1 MFITSV
7 IYTIYRHVTS
17 NKHVM
22 TCIIMIHHTIIH
34 KHCYGFWVV
43 SKSIVL
49 GLIQACCAA
58 VQHSQLKEQ
67 YVSLR
72 VVVEETVNL
81 NVQVDQLQD
90 VKRTVRDLRRQYG
103 HRLVDQKEFS
113 QDPLN
118 ESMEELHRVSLLGA
132 CLHLTQFADD
142 LLE

>member
-1 MFITSV
+1 M
-7 IYTIYRHVTS
+7 
-17 NKHVM
+17 
-22 TCIIMIHHTIIH
+22 
-34 KHCYGFWVV
+34 
-43 SKSIVL
+43 
-49 GLIQACCAA
+49 
-58 VQHSQLKEQ
+58 
-67 YVSLR
+67 SLR

-142 LLE
+142 LLG